1 MNSSLSIQD
10 SVQLFNMLS
19 TQHEDWIV
27 ARAME
32 IVEQRVFR
40 RDLSLIDSEATKN
53 YLRVKLAE
61 QRNEVFVALFMD
73 AQNRVIA
80 YEELFK
86 GTVSQ
91 AVVYP
96 RGVLAKALEHNAASV
111 IFSHNHPSGVTTP
124 SEVDK
129 VLTAELKTVLAAI
142 DVRVLDHVI
151 IGQGEP
157 FSFAE
162 MGLL

>member
-96 RGVLAKALEHNAASV
+96 RG
-111 IFSHNHPSGVTTP
+111 
-124 SEVDK
+124 
-129 VLTAELKTVLAAI
+129 
-142 DVRVLDHVI
+142 
-151 IGQGEP
+151 
-157 FSFAE
+157 
-162 MGLL
+162 